1 MTTTA
6 ILLVIAAAALFLLEA
21 AIPSFGLFG
30 ILAAA
35 AYVYALILGFRESR
49 ELGVQVLALGLV
61 LGPPA
66 FFLGMKLMRKTRL
79 GRAAML
85 APPTPEETGR
95 SENAADLLLNGK
107 EGVAATDLRPS
118 GKIDLDGRRYEAASV
133 FGFLNKGVRVR
144 VLRAEGGRLLVEAAG
159 DGPPKEHP

>member
-1 MTTTA
+1 MTTLA
-6 ILLVIAAAALFLLEA
+6 ILLVIAAAALLVLEA

-30 ILAAA
+30 LLAAA

-61 LGPPA
+61 IGPPA
-66 FFLGMKLMRKTRL
+66 FFYGMKLMRKTRL

-95 SENAADLLLNGK
+95 PEVAAEALLAGK
-107 EGVAATDLRPS
+107 EGLAATDLRPS
-118 GKIDLDGRRYEAASV
+118 GKIELDGRRYDAVSV
-133 FGFLNKGVRVR
+133 SNFLLKGARVR
-144 VLRAEGGRLLVEAAG
+144 VLRAEGGRLLVDAAD
-159 DGPPKEHP
+159 DGPAKDH